1 LNEINHLD
9 QNQTVAKNFVATVVK
24 FRKRLKSFNV
34 HGATVVKGEVA
45 IKGIREVVALI
56 TLGFVVAN
64 TQGKETQ
71 REIAR
76 SYNVSRWT
84 IARLAS

>member
-1 LNEINHLD
+1 VIEIIQFARCH
-9 QNQTVAKNFVATVVK
+9 
-24 FRKRLKSFNV
+24 SCE
-34 HGATVVKGEVA
+34 GEIA
-45 IKGIREVVALI
+45 IKGIREVLALI
-56 TLGFVVAN
+56 TLGFAVAN